1 MINRPFLTLIQR
13 EIWRFLGLYKQT
25 LIPSIVSS
33 GLYIIVF
40 GESLGSRIGEIK
52 GTQYIHYIIPGLVLM
67 NAINNAYQNSSSS
80 LMQAK
85 FLKFID
91 DLLITPLNGF
101 ELSIGYMVGGIIRG
115 VLNGLLVIG
124 LGWILADF
132 TIVNIPLTILNLILV
147 SWAFSALG
155 VIIGIWGQTWDH
167 ISIFTNFIFLPL
179 TFLGGVFYSID
190 MLPEFW
196 RNISLINPLYW
207 MINGMRYSML
217 GVHDSAPYLSIFI
230 SGVFVIIFS
239 GIATLM
245 FSKGY
250 KIKE

>member
-1 MINRPFLTLIQR
+1 MINRPFMTLIQR
-13 EIWRFLGLYKQT
+13 EVWRFLGLYRQT
-25 LIPSIVSS
+25 LIPSVISS

-40 GESLGSRIGEIK
+40 GESLGSRIGSIK
-52 GTQYIHYIIPGLVLM
+52 GIEYIHYIIPGLVLM

-80 LMQAK
+80 IMQAK

-91 DLLITPLNGF
+91 DLLITPLNGL
-101 ELSIGYMVGGIIRG
+101 ELSIGYMIGGIIRG
-115 VLNGLLVIG
+115 VMSGILVIS
-124 LGWILADF
+124 LAWLLADVM
-132 TIVNIPLTILNLILV
+132 IVNIPLTILNLILI

-155 VIIGIWGQTWDH
+155 VIVGIYGQTWDH
-167 ISIFTNFIFLPL
+167 IAVFTNFIFMPL

-196 RNISLINPLYW
+196 RNISLVNPLYW

-217 GVHDSAPYLSIFI
+217 GVHDSPPFLSIII
-230 SGVFVIIFS
+230 SGIFVIVFS
-239 GIATLM
+239 SIATLM
-245 FSKGY
+245 FAKGY

>member
-1 MINRPFLTLIQR
+1 MINRPFLTLVQR
-13 EIWRFLGLYKQT
+13 EIWRFIGLYKQT
-25 LIPSIVSS
+25 LIPSIISS

-40 GESLGSRIGEIK
+40 GESLGSRIGAIKEI
-52 GTQYIHYIIPGLVLM
+52 QYIHYIIPGLVLM

-91 DLLITPLNGF
+91 DLLITPLNGL
-101 ELSIGYMVGGIIRG
+101 ELSIGYMIGGIIRG
-115 VLNGLLVIG
+115 FLNGMLVIG
-124 LGWILADF
+124 LGWVF
-132 TIVNIPLTILNLILV
+132 TDLSITNIPLTMVNLILV

-155 VIIGIWGQTWDH
+155 VIVGIWGQTWDH
-167 ISIFTNFIFLPL
+167 IAVFTNFVFLPL

-190 MLPEFW
+190 MLPEVW

-207 MINGMRYSML
+207 MINGMRFSML
-217 GVHDSAPYLSIFI
+217 GVHDSSPYLSIFI
-230 SGVFVIIFS
+230 SGIFVILFS
-239 GIATLM
+239 GVATLM
-245 FSKGY
+245 FTKGY

>member
-1 MINRPFLTLIQR
+1 MINRPFFTLIQR

-33 GLYIIVF
+33 GLYIVVF
-40 GESLGSRIGEIK
+40 GESLGPRIGEIK
-52 GTQYIHYIIPGLVLM
+52 QIQYTHYIIPGLVLM
-67 NAINNAYQNSSSS
+67 NSMNNAYQNSSSS

-91 DLLITPLNGF
+91 DLLITPLNGL
-101 ELSIGYMVGGIIRG
+101 ELSIGYMVGGVLRG
-115 VLNGLLVIG
+115 FLNGILVIAI
-124 LGWILADF
+124 GWIF
-132 TIVNIPLTILNLILV
+132 TGLIVDNLLLTILNLILV

-155 VIIGIWGQTWDH
+155 VIVGIWGQTWDH
-167 ISIFTNFIFLPL
+167 IAILTNFIFLPL

-190 MLPEFW
+190 MLPELW
-196 RNISLINPLYW
+196 RNLSLFNPLYW

-217 GVHDSAPYLSIFI
+217 GVYDTSPYLSIFI
-230 SGVFVIIFS
+230 SGIFVILFS
-239 GIATLM
+239 SIATLM
-245 FSKGY
+245 FAKGY

>member
-1 MINRPFLTLIQR
+1 MINRPFLTLVQR
-13 EIWRFLGLYKQT
+13 EIWRFIGLYKQT
-25 LIPSIVSS
+25 LIPSIISS

-40 GESLGSRIGEIK
+40 GESLGSRIGAIKEI
-52 GTQYIHYIIPGLVLM
+52 QYIHYIIPGLVLM

-91 DLLITPLNGF
+91 DLLITPLNGL
-101 ELSIGYMVGGIIRG
+101 ELSIGYMIGGIIRG
-115 VLNGLLVIG
+115 FLNGMLVIG
-124 LGWILADF
+124 LGWVF
-132 TIVNIPLTILNLILV
+132 TDLSITNIPLTMVNLILV

-155 VIIGIWGQTWDH
+155 VIVGIWGQTWDH
-167 ISIFTNFIFLPL
+167 IAVFTNFVFLPL

-207 MINGMRYSML
+207 MINGMRFSML
-217 GVHDSAPYLSIFI
+217 GVHDSSPYLSIFI
-230 SGVFVIIFS
+230 SGIFVILFS
-239 GIATLM
+239 GVATLM
-245 FSKGY
+245 FTKGY

>member
-13 EIWRFLGLYKQT
+13 EIWRFIGLYKQT
-25 LIPSIVSS
+25 LIPSIISS

-40 GESLGSRIGEIK
+40 GESLGSRIGAIKEI
-52 GTQYIHYIIPGLVLM
+52 QYIHYIIPGLVLM

-91 DLLITPLNGF
+91 DLLITPLNGL
-101 ELSIGYMVGGIIRG
+101 ELSIGYMIGGIIRG
-115 VLNGLLVIG
+115 FLNGMLVIG
-124 LGWILADF
+124 LGWVF
-132 TIVNIPLTILNLILV
+132 TDLSVTNIPLTMVNLILV

-155 VIIGIWGQTWDH
+155 VIVGIWGQTWDH
-167 ISIFTNFIFLPL
+167 IAVFTNFVFLPL

-196 RNISLINPLYW
+196 RKISLINPLYW
-207 MINGMRYSML
+207 MINGMRFSML
-217 GVHDSAPYLSIFI
+217 GVHDSSPYLSIFI
-230 SGVFVIIFS
+230 SGIFVILFS
-239 GIATLM
+239 GVATLM
-245 FSKGY
+245 FTKGY

>member
-1 MINRPFLTLIQR
+1 MINRPFFTLIQR

-40 GESLGSRIGEIK
+40 GESLGSRIGFIK
-52 GTQYIHYIIPGLVLM
+52 NIQYIHYIIPGLVLM

-91 DLLITPLNGF
+91 DLLITPLNGL
-101 ELSIGYMVGGIIRG
+101 ELSIGYMIGGILRG
-115 VLNGLLVIG
+115 FLNGLLVIG
-124 LGWILADF
+124 LSWIF
-132 TIVNIPLTILNLILV
+132 TDLYIINIPLTILNLILV

-155 VIIGIWGQTWDH
+155 VIVGIWGQSWDH
-167 ISIFTNFIFLPL
+167 IAIFTNFVFLPL

-196 RNISLINPLYW
+196 RSISLINPLYW
-207 MINGMRYSML
+207 MINGMRFSML
-217 GVHDSAPYLSIFI
+217 GVYDSSPYLSIFI
-230 SGVFVIIFS
+230 SGIFVILFS
-239 GIATLM
+239 GIATFM
-245 FSKGY
+245 FTKGY

>member
-1 MINRPFLTLIQR
+1 MINRPFMTLIQR
-13 EIWRFLGLYKQT
+13 EVWRFLGLYKQT
-25 LIPSIVSS
+25 LIPSVISS

-40 GESLGSRIGEIK
+40 GESLGSRIGSIK
-52 GTQYIHYIIPGLVLM
+52 GIEYIHYIIPGLVLM

-80 LMQAK
+80 IMQAK

-91 DLLITPLNGF
+91 DLLITPLNGL
-101 ELSIGYMVGGIIRG
+101 ELSIGYMIGGIIRG
-115 VLNGLLVIG
+115 VMSGILVIS
-124 LGWILADF
+124 LAWLLADVM
-132 TIVNIPLTILNLILV
+132 IVNIPLTILNLILI

-155 VIIGIWGQTWDH
+155 VIVGIYGQTWDH
-167 ISIFTNFIFLPL
+167 IAVFTNFIFMPL

-196 RNISLINPLYW
+196 RNISLVNPLYW

-217 GVHDSAPYLSIFI
+217 GVHDSPPFLSIII
-230 SGVFVIIFS
+230 SGMFVIVFS
-239 GIATLM
+239 SIATLM
-245 FSKGY
+245 FTKGY